1 MDDREFRVCRTWNA
15 GVLRDSGCCQEY
27 QENQSALTIENVEIN
42 QTVNLYGCKN
52 STVIIKGKCNAIT
65 LGQSLSAVTFT

>member
-1 MDDREFRVCRTWNA
+1 MVRQLTH
-15 GVLRDSGCCQEY
+15 GCYVAQEY

-65 LGQSLSAVTFT
+65 LG